1 MFMIKILS
9 LQVIFVSAMTALLPN
24 PLKTA
29 RVSKHWST
37 VLITLA
43 HVFKHQSS
51 MIMVL
56 TRERI
61 LIADVW
67 MNLIV
72 TDTRKEILD
81 IVMI

>member
-1 MFMIKILS
+1 
-9 LQVIFVSAMTALLPN
+9 MTALLPN

-29 RVSKHWST
+29 RVGKNWST
-37 VLITLA
+37 VRLVTLV

-56 TRERI
+56 TRERT

-67 MNLIV
+67 MNPFV
-72 TDTRKEILD
+72 TVTRKETLD
-81 IVMI
+81 IVMS